1 LLLAAMLVAPLLS
14 DCASGTPPPSSSSA
28 AAVTISSASG
38 ETLAYDPAE
47 ATVRATGPIAI
58 TFTNRSS
65 LAHNLVFTGGLTGG
79 TRTIVEPGASADVVV
94 GPAAPGRYPF
104 GCTIHEGMRGT
115 LIVLDG
121 AASRVGS
128 GVAN

>member
-1 LLLAAMLVAPLLS
+1 MLVSPLMAA
-14 DCASGTPPPSSSSA
+14 CAGGTPAPSSSSTT
-28 AAVTISSASG
+28 AVTISSASG

-47 ATVRATGPIAI
+47 ATIRAAGPIAI
-58 TFTNRSS
+58 IFTNRSS
-65 LAHNLVFTGGLTGG
+65 LPHNLVFTGGLSGG
-79 TRTIVEPGASADVVV
+79 TRTIVEPGASADVLV
-94 GPAAPGRYPF
+94 GPTAPGRYPF